1 MPWEEGTGLQGHTT
15 RVGAE
20 CLLQARFH
28 MFDSQQGKPIT
39 DISETPPECPL
50 DILKLTGNEIQMRKP
65 NCGTVRPEFES
76 WRCVVLGKRLPH
88 SVPQIPCLQN

>member
-1 MPWEEGTGLQGHTT
+1 MPWEEGTASKGTLPGWEQNVYSRQDFT
-15 RVGAE
+15 
-20 CLLQARFH
+20 
-28 MFDSQQGKPIT
+28 FDSQQGKPIT

-50 DILKLTGNEIQMRKP
+50 DKLKLTGNEIQMRKP

-76 WRCVVLGKRLPH
+76 WHCVVLGKRLPH